1 MIPPN
6 PRVVQMTDH
15 TSGSLKELQDLDLVL
30 EGTRARLTGF
40 DPLLAEVEEPALALE
55 QELSA
60 TQGRLQEITLEER
73 RLEHAVDDR
82 RARMKKA
89 QERLKAVRNL
99 REEAA
104 LQGEMDLLQTTL
116 EGEERDALS
125 LLDQIRKLEQRQE
138 ELKVAQETA
147 RAEVEPRRLELLA
160 EQKTAQAEFAELK
173 KKRDEFA
180 AEIPG
185 KELQNYERIRGGGRS
200 VAVAT
205 ITPDGA
211 CGHCFGMIPLQVQ
224 NEIRS
229 GKALIPCEFCGVL
242 LGAGEEQD

>member
-1 MIPPN
+1 M
-6 PRVVQMTDH
+6 
-15 TSGSLKELQDLDLVL
+15 KELQELDLVL
-30 EGTRARLTGF
+30 EGTRARIAEF

-55 QELSA
+55 QDLST
-60 TQGRLQEITLEER
+60 TQGRLKEVTLEER

-82 RARMKKA
+82 RARRKKA

-104 LQGEMDLLQTTL
+104 ILGEMEILQRTL

-138 ELKVAQETA
+138 ELKAAQEVA

-160 EQKTAQAEFAELK
+160 EQKTALAEFARLK
-173 KKRDEFA
+173 EKRDGFA
-180 AEIPG
+180 ARIPG

-242 LGAGEEQD
+242 LGAGEVQD